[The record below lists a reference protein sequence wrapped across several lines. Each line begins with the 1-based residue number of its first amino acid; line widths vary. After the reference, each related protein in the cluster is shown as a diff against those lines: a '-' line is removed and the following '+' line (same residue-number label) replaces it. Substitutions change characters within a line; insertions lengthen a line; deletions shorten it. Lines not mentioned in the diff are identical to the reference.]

1 MIPTRENR
9 SIRRNIYCIVTFSTT
24 VLSADL
30 RSTLGLR
37 SERPPEPVS
46 LHGMEIILKINFINN
61 KAIQQ
66 VYNFKYLGYT
76 NILMTIIFGKHQ
88 QT

>member
-1 MIPTRENR
+1 MISTRENR
-9 SIRRNIYCIVTFSTT
+9 SIRRDIYRNVTFSTKI
-24 VLSADL
+24 LSSGL

-37 SERPPEPVS
+37 GERLPEPVS
-46 LHGMEIILKINFINN
+46 LHGMQIILKINFINN

-66 VYNFKYLGYT
+66 VYNFTYLGYS
-76 NILMTIIFGKHQ
+76 NILWAIKCGKHQ